1 MALTP
6 VTLLGR
12 ATTVKSKLDSLRA
25 EIVKA
30 NNVDMG
36 NELLRAII
44 IVEWVETRLKAMKG
58 HSRPKTYRKTIRG

>member
-6 VTLLGR
+6 VALLGR
-12 ATTVKSKLDSLRA
+12 TTTVKSKLDRLRA
-25 EIVKA
+25 EIIKA
-30 NNVDMG
+30 NHVDMG

-44 IVEWVETRLKAMKG
+44 IMEWMETRLEAMKG